1 MKVMRDQN
9 NGQTGDADGQPP
21 DGDKSAG
28 DGGDAAGSGV
38 GDGAAE
44 PAVTTEVEA
53 PKQEEPK
60 PPAEPDLSE
69 FDLDELADDNQ
80 HSGSLGRGQ
89 FVSTAARVAEVDA
102 FEDRNAVLASRLSEL
117 ALAATARRPR
127 LLADV
132 RPYVRCHR
140 VTVRRSTGAR
150 GDRSAEG
157 TYVA

>member
-1 MKVMRDQN
+1 M
-9 NGQTGDADGQPP
+9 TTLDGVQLASSCRRSVA
-21 DGDKSAG
+21 GSIG
-28 DGGDAAGSGV
+28 DGENPGGPRVYS
-38 GDGAAE
+38 
-44 PAVTTEVEA
+44 
-53 PKQEEPK
+53 
-60 PPAEPDLSE
+60 
-69 FDLDELADDNQ
+69 NQ